1 MWLRSWSLFG
11 FFAMAGGF
19 VALFMGGTLLSL
31 DPSIVAIQTPA
42 LVLVLTARSYL
53 GLRSF
58 HAGAEPTQGALIRE
72 GPYRLVRHPIY
83 AGACLFVWAPAVA
96 SHTLPA
102 LALSALVT
110 VGAVIRMLCEER
122 VLAKRYPEYK
132 RYACATKRIIPYV
145 L

>member
-1 MWLRSWSLFG
+1 MWLRVWSLLG

-19 VALFMGGTLLSL
+19 VALFMGGNLLSL
-31 DPSIVAIQTPA
+31 NPSIIAIQTAA
-42 LVLVLTARSYL
+42 LVLVLTARRYL

-58 HAGAEPTQGALIRE
+58 HAGAEPTQGALVME

-102 LALSALVT
+102 LTLSTLVT

-122 VLAKRYPEYK
+122 VLAKHYPEYK
-132 RYACATKRIIPYV
+132 GYACATRRMIPY
-145 L
+145 LL